1 MRVFLRLTALGVSGL
16 LACAPIAQ
24 PTVDDT
30 LEVQA
35 PLGAAITVAPGSG
48 LTLDE
53 VVSRVNRGYFQSTGE
68 PLRRI
73 LDVDTHPTAFTNFKL
88 AKTYSTLGALAAD
101 MQQQSADQQSADQQG
116 TDQQDATYQW
126 TAFSTSVGE
135 YLVIKPSVGSYLDK
149 TITNFSVTHKTPCQ
163 IMRAINAAAEPST
176 AEATGCLGRAT
187 PQFISE
193 TRAAALATTKVSF
206 SATGTQSVED
216 ITVDLLDQLDAD
228 ISITLLRLKA
238 GTSPVWDITW

>member
-1 MRVFLRLTALGVSGL
+1 MKAFLRLTAIGVSGL
-16 LACAPIAQ
+16 LACAPVSQ

-35 PLGAAITVAPGSG
+35 LGAAITVAPGSG
-48 LTLDE
+48 LTLHE

-73 LDVDTHPTAFTNFKL
+73 LDVGTHPTAFTNFKL
-88 AKTYSTLGALAAD
+88 AKAYSTLGALAAD
-101 MQQQSADQQSADQQG
+101 ME
-116 TDQQDATYQW
+116 QQDATYKW
-126 TAFSTSVGE
+126 TAFSTSAGA
-135 YLVIKPSVGSYLDK
+135 YLVIKPLAGSYLDK

-176 AEATGCLGRAT
+176 AEATGCWGRAT

-193 TRAAALATTKVSF
+193 TRAAALATTQVSF

-216 ITVDLLDQLDAD
+216 IAVDLLDQLDAD